1 MSRFDPFL
9 PRPFKYRYKKVLKA
23 RARGLVAQVFTL
35 GFVIIFV
42 NIGKPME

>member
-9 PRPFKYRYKKVLKA
+9 PRPLKYRYKKVLKA
-23 RARGLVAQVFTL
+23 RARSLVAQVFL